1 VEENQMDG
9 EMFGLA
15 LFFYVAFLFSTVCHE
30 AAHALV
36 AKWGGDETAYLNGQ
50 VTLNPMPHIQHEPF
64 GLGIFPLLSL
74 ALMMSGQG
82 MGVFGFASAPFDPY
96 WAVRN
101 PKKAGWMAMAGP
113 GANLLLALGSLVVLK
128 LGLLAGLFELSR
140 EPRMFQVLRGT
151 EEFSDAAAVFLG
163 VMAFENLLLGCWNL
177 LPIPPMDGFSM
188 GLFFIPEDKV
198 PGFLELRSQIG
209 MFFPVAILLI
219 GRVFSEYFYPLAGAV
234 LRFVFL

>member
-1 VEENQMDG
+1 MDS
-9 EMFGLA
+9 EMLGLG

-50 VTLNPMPHIQHEPF
+50 VTLNPMPHIQQEPF
-64 GLGIFPLLSL
+64 GLGIFPLISL

-96 WAVRN
+96 WAVRH

-113 GANLLLALGSLVVLK
+113 AANLLLAAAALLLLK
-128 LGLLAGLFELSR
+128 LGLAAGMFEFSR
-140 EPRMFQVLRGT
+140 DPKLFQVLRGT
-151 EEFSDAAAVFLG
+151 GDATDAAAVFLG

-188 GLFFIPEDKV
+188 GLFLIPEDKV
-198 PGFLELRSQIG
+198 PGFLEIRAQVG
-209 MFFPVAILLI
+209 MFFPVAILLV
-219 GRVFSEYFYPLAGAV
+219 GRVFSEVFYPLAGSV
-234 LRFVFL
+234 LRFVFV